1 LLWLQGGPGVSSM
14 FSVFVETGPYIVE
27 KNLTIKSNDYTWV
40 KEFSV
45 LYIDNPV
52 GSGFSFTHNT
62 SGLSTDE
69 EAIADNLYEALQQF
83 FILFSEYRKNDF
95 YVTGESYAGKYIPAI
110 GYKLHRMKSIS
121 NINFKG
127 FAIGNAWID
136 PITMLD
142 YGSFLKSVGLIDENQ
157 MKHFHEEQNKT
168 VSEIRKQNYLNAFNI
183 DALLIGIIQKKHF
196 FSVSFKNFLF
206 SWR

>member
-1 LLWLQGGPGVSSM
+1 M

-27 KNLTIKSNDYTWV
+27 KNLAIKSNDYSWV

-110 GYKLHRMKSIS
+110 GYKLHTMRNNS

-157 MKHFHEEQNKT
+157 LKHFYEEQNKT
-168 VSEIRKQNYLNAFNI
+168 ISEIKKGNYWDAFKI
-183 DALLIGIIQKKHF
+183 DAALIGIIQKRF
-196 FSVSFKNFLF
+196 F
-206 SWR
+206 